1 MTEILSSKEHF
12 LVPGAYF
19 VVALGI
25 VLFALIIREYVA
37 GRVVRALSSAAKN
50 YGLVWDD
57 KILVS
62 IKRPISFIILVIGA
76 WLAVRVLRFAEKPL
90 AMTRLVDLSVKI
102 AVILLFG
109 WLFSRLIGVFVS
121 DLRRKAQNTEDGMDP
136 HLIPVISIALKSVLF
151 VGVFIAI
158 AQTLGYSVSAIVA
171 SVGVGGVVVALGARD
186 VAANFFGSVTVMVDK
201 PFRLGDLIRGQGFE
215 GVVEEIGF
223 RSTKIRTDEKTVMV
237 VPNDKLASQVIEN
250 VDRRKDE
257 GLNVQMVGH
266 TLGFDYDAGAEKLEG
281 AIASIRELLK
291 SHPMVGNQPVRVNFS
306 DFGES
311 SLDVAVNYFVKTA
324 DQGEYL
330 RVRQEIAIKI
340 LRIIEARGLRLHA
353 RAQYAPVKKPQ

>member
-1 MTEILSSKEHF
+1 MTEIFSSKEHF

-25 VLFALIIREYVA
+25 VLVALIIREYVA
-37 GRVVRALSSAAKN
+37 GRVVRALSGVAKN
-50 YGLVWDD
+50 YGLAWDD
-57 KILVS
+57 KVLDSVKRPVSFLILV
-62 IKRPISFIILVIGA
+62 VGA
-76 WLAVRVLRFAEKPL
+76 WLAVMLLRFAEKPL
-90 AMTRLVDLSVKI
+90 AMSHIVDLSVKI

-109 WLFSRLIGVFVS
+109 WLFSRLIGVFVA
-121 DLRRKAQNTEDGMDP
+121 DLRRKAQEARHGMDP

-151 VGVFIAI
+151 VGVFIAV

-186 VAANFFGSVTVMVDK
+186 VAANFFGSVAVMVDK

-237 VPNDKLASQVIEN
+237 VPNDKLASLVVEN

-257 GLNVQMVGH
+257 GLNVRMVSH
-266 TLGFDYDAGAEKLEG
+266 TLGFGLDAGADKLEG
-281 AIASIRELLK
+281 AIAAIRELLN
-291 SHPMVGNQPVRVNFS
+291 SHPMVSRLPLWVNFS
-306 DFGES
+306 DFAES
-311 SLDVAVNYFVKTA
+311 SLDVSVRYFVKTA

-330 RVRQEIAIKI
+330 RVRQEVGMKI
-340 LRIIEARGLRLHA
+340 IRLVEARGLRLHA
-353 RAQYAPVKKPQ
+353 RGQNAPMKKPE